1 MFLTLL
7 LIVGALC
14 NGVWSCLVRGRLY
27 CSTDYVLDF
36 TPFWP
41 IKQRVID
48 LPFGDQ
54 RGQLFGVTLTQLN
67 IVWLLFAT
75 GTYGVTALLYR
86 GVQQIRSFTAAPNA
100 P

>member
-1 MFLTLL
+1 M
-7 LIVGALC
+7 VGALC
-14 NGVWSCLVRGRLY
+14 NGVWSCSVWGWLSY
-27 CSTDYVLDF
+27 SADYVLDF

-67 IVWLLFAT
+67 IVWLLFVL
-75 GTYGVTALLYR
+75 GTYGVAALLYR